1 MEVER
6 ERGGGLVGNL
16 YNGLAGIHS
25 VRKTSAFPF
34 DRIFP
39 PFETTTK
46 FIWSVL
52 SEPSLNRSES
62 SEIFNETCPD

>member
-39 PFETTTK
+39 PNTK

-62 SEIFNETCPD
+62 SMKLVQIKIQK